1 MLKSLPTYS
10 LQKSIRN
17 IISARTTMAP
27 LKSWVSIPSNHH
39 FSLANI
45 PFGII
50 RSKYDDSHRPAV
62 AIGDFVL
69 DLKAFSSHN
78 GFSALPALD
87 LSVFSQTTLNAF
99 AALGRPVHREVRAYL
114 QNIFSESTSHPEL
127 LRDNEEAKKAALLPK
142 IETKNLLPMA
152 IGDYTDFFAGKNH
165 AFNVGYECSYPQ
177 PIRS

>member
-1 MLKSLPTYS
+1 
-10 LQKSIRN
+10 
-17 IISARTTMAP
+17 MAP

-114 QNIFSESTSHPEL
+114 ENIFSESTSHPEL

>member
-1 MLKSLPTYS
+1 MLKGFSRQILH
-10 LQKSIRN
+10 KSSHTVR
-17 IISARTTMAP
+17 SASTSMGP
-27 LKSWVSIPSNHH
+27 LKSWVPIPPTHH

-69 DLKAFSSHN
+69 DLKAFSSQN
-78 GFSALPALD
+78 GFSALPSSID

-99 AALGRPVHREVRAYL
+99 ATLGRPVHREVRTYL
-114 QNIFSESTSHPEL
+114 QDIFSESTTHPDL
-127 LRDNEEAKKAALLPK
+127 LRDNEEVKKASLLPK
-142 IETKNLLPMA
+142 SETKNLLPMA

-165 AFNVGYECSYPQ
+165 AFNVGYGLP
-177 PIRS
+177 PPT